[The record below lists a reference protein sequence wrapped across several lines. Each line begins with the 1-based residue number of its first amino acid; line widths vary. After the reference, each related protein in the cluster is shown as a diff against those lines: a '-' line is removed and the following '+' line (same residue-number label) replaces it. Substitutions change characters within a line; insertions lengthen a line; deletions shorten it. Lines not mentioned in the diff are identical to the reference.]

1 MRDIPFDERYH
12 ACFDPFSSNPDD
24 NRLRL
29 RRLRRYLPAA
39 MEDLTERQK
48 EMVRMHF
55 FDEKTVSDIARELA
69 VNRSTVSRCLSR
81 AEKRL
86 LRTLRFTL

>member
-1 MRDIPFDERYH
+1 MGNIPFDERYSAH
-12 ACFDPFSSNPDD
+12 YDPFAPPPGD
-24 NRLRL
+24 NRMRL
-29 RRLRRYLPAA
+29 RRLRRYLPEA

-55 FDEKTVSDIARELA
+55 FDDKTVSDIARELE

>member
-1 MRDIPFDERYH
+1 MRATRFDERYSAH
-12 ACFDPFSSNPDD
+12 YDPFSSQLCD
-24 NRLRL
+24 NRMRL
-29 RRLRRYLPAA
+29 RRLHRYLPEA

-48 EMVRMHF
+48 EIVQMHF
-55 FDEKTVSDIARELA
+55 FEDKTVSEIARELD

-81 AEKRL
+81 AEQRL

>member
-1 MRDIPFDERYH
+1 MGNIPFDERYS
-12 ACFDPFSSNPDD
+12 ACYDPFTPTQGD
-24 NRLRL
+24 NRMRL

-55 FDEKTVSDIARELA
+55 FDDKTVSDIARELE

>member
-1 MRDIPFDERYH
+1 MRDIRFDERYS
-12 ACFDPFSSNPDD
+12 ASYDPFASPQGD
-24 NRLRL
+24 NRMRL
-29 RRLRRYLPAA
+29 RRLRHYLPEA

-48 EMVRMHF
+48 KMVQMHF
-55 FDEKTVSDIARELA
+55 FDEKSVSDIARELE

>member
-1 MRDIPFDERYH
+1 
-12 ACFDPFSSNPDD
+12 
-24 NRLRL
+24 
-29 RRLRRYLPAA
+29 
-39 MEDLTERQK
+39 
-48 EMVRMHF
+48 MHF

-86 LRTLRFTL
+86 RRTLRFTL

>member
-1 MRDIPFDERYH
+1 MGTIPFDERYSAH
-12 ACFDPFSSNPDD
+12 YDPFVSSPSD
-24 NRLRL
+24 NRIRL
-29 RRLRRYLPAA
+29 RRLRRYLPEA
-39 MEDLTERQK
+39 MDDLTERQK

-55 FDEKTVSDIARELA
+55 FEEKSVSDIARELK

-81 AEKRL
+81 AERRL

>member
-1 MRDIPFDERYH
+1 MGNIPFDERYS
-12 ACFDPFSSNPDD
+12 AFYDPFNTPPGD
-24 NRLRL
+24 NRKRL
-29 RRLRRYLPAA
+29 RRLRHYLPEA

-55 FDEKTVSDIARELA
+55 FDDKTVSDIARELA

-81 AEKRL
+81 AERRL

>member
-1 MRDIPFDERYH
+1 MRDIPFDERYLTPY
-12 ACFDPFSSNPDD
+12 DPFAPQGD

-29 RRLRRYLPAA
+29 RRLRRYLPEA

-55 FDEKTVSDIARELA
+55 FEEKTVSDIARELS

-86 LRTLRFTL
+86 RRTLRFTL

>member
-1 MRDIPFDERYH
+1 MRNIPFDERYS
-12 ACFDPFSSNPDD
+12 AQYDPFALPQGD
-24 NRLRL
+24 NRMRL

-55 FDEKTVSDIARELA
+55 FDDKTVSDIARKLE

>member
-1 MRDIPFDERYH
+1 PQG
-12 ACFDPFSSNPDD
+12 D
-24 NRLRL
+24 NHKCL
-29 RRLRRYLPAA
+29 RRLRRYLPEA

-55 FDEKTVSDIARELA
+55 FDEKTVSDIARELK

-86 LRTLRFTL
+86 RRTLRFTL

>member
-1 MRDIPFDERYH
+1 MGNIHFDERYSAH
-12 ACFDPFSSNPDD
+12 YDPFSLPQGD
-24 NRLRL
+24 NRKRL
-29 RRLRRYLPAA
+29 RRLRHYLPAA

-55 FDEKTVSDIARELA
+55 FDDKSVSDIARELD

-81 AEKRL
+81 AERRL

>member
-1 MRDIPFDERYH
+1 MGNIHFDERYSVH
-12 ACFDPFSSNPDD
+12 CNPFASPPGD
-24 NRLRL
+24 NRMRL
-29 RRLRRYLPAA
+29 RRLRHYLPEA

-48 EMVRMHF
+48 KMVQMHF
-55 FDEKTVSDIARELA
+55 FDEKSVSDIARELE

>member
-1 MRDIPFDERYH
+1 MRDIHFDERYS
-12 ACFDPFSSNPDD
+12 ASYDPFTPPQGD
-24 NRLRL
+24 NHKRL
-29 RRLRRYLPAA
+29 RRLRRYLPEA

-55 FDEKTVSDIARELA
+55 FDEKTVSDIARELE

>member
-1 MRDIPFDERYH
+1 MGNLLFDERYSAH
-12 ACFDPFSSNPDD
+12 YDPFISPCCD
-24 NRLRL
+24 NHMRL
-29 RRLRRYLPAA
+29 RRLRHYLPEA
-39 MEDLTERQK
+39 MDDLTERQK

-55 FDEKTVSDIARELA
+55 FDDKTVSDIARELE

-81 AEKRL
+81 AERRL

>member
-1 MRDIPFDERYH
+1 MRDIPFDERYLTPY
-12 ACFDPFSSNPDD
+12 DPFAPHGD

-29 RRLRRYLPAA
+29 RRLRRYLPEA
-39 MEDLTERQK
+39 MEDLTERQR
-48 EMVRMHF
+48 EMVQMHF

-86 LRTLRFTL
+86 RRTLRFTL